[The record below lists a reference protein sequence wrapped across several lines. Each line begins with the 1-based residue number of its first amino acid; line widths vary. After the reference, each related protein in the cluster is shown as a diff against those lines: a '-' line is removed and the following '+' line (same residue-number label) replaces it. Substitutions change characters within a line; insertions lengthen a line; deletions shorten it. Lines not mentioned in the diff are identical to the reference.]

1 MDSRYLR
8 TWLLQILLLILSCSP
23 GRSIDICHEGKRK
36 THGTLGTKG
45 LASRVPSRGKQR
57 MQLETVISSL
67 TRGGSVRPRDLV
79 EKGVKGPMEEKARA
93 AGRLRRDGRV
103 AESALSQRTEP
114 IDRARFV
121 PEELSSVPQK
131 RKEKTFVAQCIAPLG
146 MESRA
151 IPDADI
157 TASSSFD
164 SGNVGPHHGR
174 LRQESHGGAWCP
186 KQQITTEPREWLEID
201 LHTVHMITGTGT
213 QGRFG
218 NGQGVEY
225 SEAYLLEY
233 WRPKLGKWVR
243 YRDVR
248 GEEVIKGN
256 TNTYLESK
264 HELDPPMWASKV
276 RFLPY
281 SYHRRTVCMRVELYG
296 CPWNDGIVSYSMP
309 QGDKRSNWEFFDATY
324 DGYWDGQLLRGL
336 GQLTDGK
343 IGPDNFKM
351 SYYDY
356 DRGQGWVGWRNDTR
370 SGHPLEIKFEFDHV
384 REFSAVHIYC
394 NNQFTKEVQ
403 VFSEVSIMFSVGGKY
418 YTGDPIVY
426 SYMEDKIFE
435 QSRNITIKLHHRIGK
450 FVKLRFSF
458 AAKWIMISEITFD
471 SDIAHGN
478 FTPEVPPTTEAP
490 RSRDRNSA
498 RDNPLQAEVPVAK
511 QDDPTYMAV
520 IIGVLAAVIL
530 LLAVAIFLI
539 VSRHRQRK
547 NFASPLG
554 AKSAIPSSNHQHL
567 SPESAYGTTEKDPSL
582 MTYRVEELDDRY
594 AGTKLTTLP
603 RDLNDRL
610 LGDVR
615 LDEYQEPFHE
625 NKYREPPH
633 AAYYGYSTVVI
644 DNKDLHDSVE
654 QSDAT
659 YDYAVPMPVPS
670 VSSDQDSVFSKSS
683 SRGSAKSFFPPPP
696 PPMSAPPPRGSNN
709 LTYSNPPSP
718 EPVCERERRG
728 SKRREHSL
736 HRYA

>member
-1 MDSRYLR
+1 MDR
-8 TWLLQILLLILSCSP
+8 TDLTEQNLILDSSYFDL
-23 GRSIDICHEGKRK
+23 SNNLSTKRK
-36 THGTLGTKG
+36 DLLTSLGNC
-45 LASRVPSRGKQR
+45 VC
-57 MQLETVISSL
+57 
-67 TRGGSVRPRDLV
+67 
-79 EKGVKGPMEEKARA
+79 
-93 AGRLRRDGRV
+93 
-103 AESALSQRTEP
+103 
-114 IDRARFV
+114 
-121 PEELSSVPQK
+121 PQ
-131 RKEKTFVAQCIAPLG
+131 
-146 MESRA
+146 
-151 IPDADI
+151 
-157 TASSSFD
+157 
-164 SGNVGPHHGR
+164 
-174 LRQESHGGAWCP
+174 
-186 KQQITTEPREWLEID
+186 
-201 LHTVHMITGTGT
+201 
-213 QGRFG
+213 
-218 NGQGVEY
+218 
-225 SEAYLLEY
+225 
-233 WRPKLGKWVR
+233 
-243 YRDVR
+243 
-248 GEEVIKGN
+248 VIKGN

-264 HELDPPMWASKV
+264 HELEPPMWASKV
-276 RFLPY
+276 RFWPY

-309 QGDKRSNWEFFDATY
+309 QGDKRGNWEFFDATY

-384 REFSAVHIYC
+384 REFSAVHIFC
-394 NNQFTKEVQ
+394 NNQFTKDVQ
-403 VFSEVSIMFSVGGKY
+403 VFSEASIMFSVGGRY

-426 SYMEDKIFE
+426 SYMEDRIFE
-435 QSRNITIKLHHRIGK
+435 HSRNISIKLHHRIGK
-450 FVKLRFSF
+450 FVKLRFGF
-458 AAKWIMISEITFD
+458 ASRWIMISEITFD

-478 FTPEVPPTTEAP
+478 FTPESPTTTEVP
-490 RSRDRNSA
+490 RLRDRISA
-498 RDNPLQAEVPVAK
+498 RDNPLQAEVPVVK

-520 IIGVLAAVIL
+520 IIGVLTAVIL

-539 VSRHRQRK
+539 VTRHRQRK

-554 AKSAIPSSNHQHL
+554 TKSAIPSSNHQHL

-615 LDEYQEPFHE
+615 LDEYQEPFYE
-625 NKYREPPH
+625 NKHREPPH

-644 DNKDLHDSVE
+644 DNKDLHDNVE

-683 SRGSAKSFFPPPP
+683 SRGSAKACLQSFFPPPP
-696 PPMSAPPPRGSNN
+696 PPMSAPPPRGSSN

-736 HRYA
+736 HRYGYINTTKLPEIKQKTKIRPEYHFILYFNVIPRVMRNVIELYGCFFTLRSNCEMLSDNINIRTTKMDLDIQFSNTYYIYYSFRNNSSEHMAIEMVGRQYHPSSSSPDTDFFSKTFG

>member
-1 MDSRYLR
+1 MTTGSRTIDATMDYLQ
-8 TWLLQILLLILSCSP
+8 TCLIFYLLILCFCG
-23 GRSIDICHEGKRK
+23 GRSIDI
-36 THGTLGTKG
+36 
-45 LASRVPSRGKQR
+45 S
-57 MQLETVISSL
+57 
-67 TRGGSVRPRDLV
+67 
-79 EKGVKGPMEEKARA
+79 
-93 AGRLRRDGRV
+93 
-103 AESALSQRTEP
+103 
-114 IDRARFV
+114 
-121 PEELSSVPQK
+121 
-131 RKEKTFVAQCIAPLG
+131 QCIAPLG
-146 MESRA
+146 MESGA
-151 IPDADI
+151 IPDVDI

-164 SGNVGPHHGR
+164 SGNVGPHRAR
-174 LRQESHGGAWCP
+174 LKQESHGGAWCP
-186 KQQITTEPREWLEID
+186 KQQITAEPREWLEID
-201 LHTVHMITGTGT
+201 LHTVHTITATGT

-225 SEAYLLEY
+225 SEAYMLEY

-243 YRDVR
+243 YRNFR
-248 GEEVIKGN
+248 GEEVIAGN
-256 TNTYLESK
+256 KNTYLESK
-264 HELDPPMWASKV
+264 HDLEPSIWASKI

-309 QGDKRSNWEFFDATY
+309 QGDKRNNWEFFDATY
-324 DGYWDGQLLRGL
+324 DGHWDGQLVRGL

-343 IGPDNFKM
+343 IGPDSIKM
-351 SYYDY
+351 SFFDNY
-356 DRGQGWVGWRNDTR
+356 DRMTGGWVGWKNDTR
-370 SGHPLEIKFEFDHV
+370 SGHPLDVKFEFDHV
-384 REFSAVHIYC
+384 REFSAIHIFC
-394 NNQFTKEVQ
+394 NNQFTKDIQ
-403 VFSEVSIMFSVGGKY
+403 IFSEVSIMFSIGGRY

-435 QSRNITIKLHHRIGK
+435 QARNISIKLHHRIGK

-458 AAKWIMISEITFD
+458 ASRWIMISEVTFD

-478 FTPEVPPTTEAP
+478 FTPETPSTTEAP
-490 RSRDRNSA
+490 RLRDKTLT

-520 IIGVLAAVIL
+520 IIGVLTVVIL

-539 VSRHRQRK
+539 VTRHRQRK

-554 AKSAIPSSNHQHL
+554 AKSAIPTGNHQHL

-625 NKYREPPH
+625 NKYRESPH
-633 AAYYGYSTVVI
+633 AAYYGYSTVVV
-644 DNKDLHDSVE
+644 DNKDLHDNVE
-654 QSDAT
+654 QSGRFTRRAVKKNIFCCTDAT

-683 SRGSAKSFFPPPP
+683 SRGSAKACLQSFFPPPP
-696 PPMSAPPPRGSNN
+696 PPMSAPPLRGSNN

-718 EPVCERERRG
+718 EPVCERERRS

>member
-1 MDSRYLR
+1 
-8 TWLLQILLLILSCSP
+8 
-23 GRSIDICHEGKRK
+23 
-36 THGTLGTKG
+36 
-45 LASRVPSRGKQR
+45 
-57 MQLETVISSL
+57 
-67 TRGGSVRPRDLV
+67 
-79 EKGVKGPMEEKARA
+79 
-93 AGRLRRDGRV
+93 
-103 AESALSQRTEP
+103 
-114 IDRARFV
+114 
-121 PEELSSVPQK
+121 
-131 RKEKTFVAQCIAPLG
+131 

-654 QSDAT
+654 QSVDSCGLYRADAT

-683 SRGSAKSFFPPPP
+683 SRGSAKACLQSFFPPPP

>member
-1 MDSRYLR
+1 MTTGPRTIDATMDYLQ
-8 TWLLQILLLILSCSP
+8 TCLIFYLLILCFCG
-23 GRSIDICHEGKRK
+23 GRSIDI
-36 THGTLGTKG
+36 
-45 LASRVPSRGKQR
+45 S
-57 MQLETVISSL
+57 
-67 TRGGSVRPRDLV
+67 
-79 EKGVKGPMEEKARA
+79 
-93 AGRLRRDGRV
+93 
-103 AESALSQRTEP
+103 
-114 IDRARFV
+114 
-121 PEELSSVPQK
+121 
-131 RKEKTFVAQCIAPLG
+131 QCIAPLG
-146 MESRA
+146 MESGA
-151 IPDADI
+151 IPDTDI
-157 TASSSFD
+157 TASSSFE
-164 SGNVGPHHGR
+164 SGNVGPHRAR
-174 LRQESHGGAWCP
+174 LKQENYGGAWCP
-186 KQQITTEPREWLEID
+186 RQQITAEPREWLEID
-201 LHTVHMITGTGT
+201 LHTVHTITATGT

-225 SEAYLLEY
+225 SEAYMLEY

-243 YRDVR
+243 YRNFR
-248 GEEVIKGN
+248 GEEVIAGN
-256 TNTYLESK
+256 KNTYLESK
-264 HELDPPMWASKV
+264 HELEPSIWASKI

-309 QGDKRSNWEFFDATY
+309 QGDKRNNWEFFDATY

-343 IGPDNFKM
+343 IGPDSIKM
-351 SYYDY
+351 SYFDNYN
-356 DRGQGWVGWRNDTR
+356 DRNQGWVGWKNDTR

-394 NNQFTKEVQ
+394 NNQFSKDIQ
-403 VFSEVSIMFSVGGKY
+403 IFSEARIMFSIGGRY
-418 YTGDPIVY
+418 YTGDPILY

-435 QSRNITIKLHHRIGK
+435 QPRNITIKLHHRIGK
-450 FVKLRFSF
+450 FVKLRFNF
-458 AAKWIMISEITFD
+458 ALRWIMISEVTFD

-478 FTPEVPPTTEAP
+478 FTPEIPSTTEAP
-490 RSRDRNSA
+490 RLRDRTLT

-511 QDDPTYMAV
+511 QADEPTYMAV
-520 IIGVLAAVIL
+520 IIGVLTVVIL

-539 VSRHRQRK
+539 VTRHRQRK

-554 AKSAIPSSNHQHL
+554 TKSAIPTGNHQHL

-625 NKYREPPH
+625 NKYRESPH
-633 AAYYGYSTVVI
+633 AAYYGYSTVVV
-644 DNKDLHDSVE
+644 DNKDLHDNVE

-683 SRGSAKSFFPPPP
+683 SRGSAKACLQSFFPPPP
-696 PPMSAPPPRGSNN
+696 PPMSAPPLRGSNN

-718 EPVCERERRG
+718 EPVCERERRS

>member
-1 MDSRYLR
+1 MTTGPRTIDATMDYLQ
-8 TWLLQILLLILSCSP
+8 TCLIFYLLILCFCG
-23 GRSIDICHEGKRK
+23 GRSIDI
-36 THGTLGTKG
+36 
-45 LASRVPSRGKQR
+45 S
-57 MQLETVISSL
+57 
-67 TRGGSVRPRDLV
+67 
-79 EKGVKGPMEEKARA
+79 
-93 AGRLRRDGRV
+93 
-103 AESALSQRTEP
+103 
-114 IDRARFV
+114 
-121 PEELSSVPQK
+121 
-131 RKEKTFVAQCIAPLG
+131 QCIAPLG
-146 MESRA
+146 MESGA

-164 SGNVGPHHGR
+164 SGNVGPHRAR
-174 LRQESHGGAWCP
+174 LKQESHGGAWCP
-186 KQQITTEPREWLEID
+186 KQQITAEPREWLEID
-201 LHTVHMITGTGT
+201 LHTVHTITATGT

-225 SEAYLLEY
+225 SEAYMLEY

-243 YRDVR
+243 YRNFR
-248 GEEVIKGN
+248 GEEVIAGN
-256 TNTYLESK
+256 KNTYLESK
-264 HELDPPMWASKV
+264 HELEPSIWASKI

-309 QGDKRSNWEFFDATY
+309 QGDKRNNWEFFDSTY

-343 IGPDNFKM
+343 IGPENFKM
-351 SYYDY
+351 GYYDNY
-356 DRGQGWVGWRNDTR
+356 DRSQGWVGWKNDTR
-370 SGHPLEIKFEFDHV
+370 SGNPLEIKFEFDNV
-384 REFSAVHIYC
+384 REFSAIHIYC
-394 NNQFTKEVQ
+394 SNQFTKEIQ
-403 VFSEVSIMFSVGGKY
+403 IFSEVSVMFSIGGRY

-435 QSRNITIKLHHRIGK
+435 QPRNVTIKLHHRIGK
-450 FVKLRFSF
+450 FVKLKFSF
-458 AAKWIMISEITFD
+458 ASKWIMISEVTFD

-478 FTPEVPPTTEAP
+478 FTPETPPTTEAP
-490 RSRDRNSA
+490 RLRDRTLT

-520 IIGVLAAVIL
+520 IIGVLTVVIL

-539 VSRHRQRK
+539 VTRHRQRK
-547 NFASPLG
+547 NFASSLG
-554 AKSAIPSSNHQHL
+554 TKSAIPTGNHQHL

-625 NKYREPPH
+625 NKYRESPH
-633 AAYYGYSTVVI
+633 AAYYGYSTVVV
-644 DNKDLHDSVE
+644 DNKDLHDNVE

-683 SRGSAKSFFPPPP
+683 SRGSAKACLQSFFPPPP
-696 PPMSAPPPRGSNN
+696 PPMSAPPLRGSNN

-718 EPVCERERRG
+718 EPVCERERRS

>member
-1 MDSRYLR
+1 SGYESSMTTGPRTIDATMDYLQ
-8 TWLLQILLLILSCSP
+8 TCLIFYLLILCFCG
-23 GRSIDICHEGKRK
+23 GRSIDI
-36 THGTLGTKG
+36 
-45 LASRVPSRGKQR
+45 S
-57 MQLETVISSL
+57 
-67 TRGGSVRPRDLV
+67 
-79 EKGVKGPMEEKARA
+79 
-93 AGRLRRDGRV
+93 
-103 AESALSQRTEP
+103 
-114 IDRARFV
+114 
-121 PEELSSVPQK
+121 
-131 RKEKTFVAQCIAPLG
+131 QCIAPLG
-146 MESRA
+146 MESGA

-164 SGNVGPHHGR
+164 SGNVGPHRAR
-174 LRQESHGGAWCP
+174 LKQESHGGAWCP
-186 KQQITTEPREWLEID
+186 KQQITAEPREWLEID
-201 LHTVHMITGTGT
+201 LHTVHTITATGT

-225 SEAYLLEY
+225 SEAYMLEY

-243 YRDVR
+243 YRNLH
-248 GEEVIKGN
+248 GEEVIQGN
-256 TNTYLESK
+256 KNTYLESK
-264 HELDPPMWASKV
+264 HELDPSIWASKI

-309 QGDKRSNWEFFDATY
+309 QGDKRNNWEFFDATY

-336 GQLTDGK
+336 GQLTDGR
-343 IGPDNFKM
+343 IGPESIKM
-351 SYYDY
+351 SYFDNY
-356 DRGQGWVGWRNDTR
+356 DRSQGWVGWKNESR

-384 REFSAVHIYC
+384 REFSAIHIYC
-394 NNQFTKEVQ
+394 NNQFTKDIQ
-403 VFSEVSIMFSVGGKY
+403 IFSEVSVMFSIGGKY

-435 QSRNITIKLHHRIGK
+435 QPRNITIKLHHRIGK

-458 AAKWIMISEITFD
+458 ASRWIMISEVTFD
-471 SDIAHGN
+471 SAPENTVLSGTCFYRVADIAHGN
-478 FTPEVPPTTEAP
+478 FTPETPPTTEAP
-490 RSRDRNSA
+490 RLRGRTLT
-498 RDNPLQAEVPVAK
+498 RENPLPAEVPVAK

-520 IIGVLAAVIL
+520 IIGVLTVVIL

-539 VSRHRQRK
+539 VTRHRQRK

-554 AKSAIPSSNHQHL
+554 AKSAIPTGNHQHL

-625 NKYREPPH
+625 NKYRESPH
-633 AAYYGYSTVVI
+633 AAYYGYSTVVV
-644 DNKDLHDSVE
+644 DNKDLHDNVE

-683 SRGSAKSFFPPPP
+683 SRGSAKACLQSFFPPPP
-696 PPMSAPPPRGSNN
+696 PPMSAPPLRGSNN

-718 EPVCERERRG
+718 EPVCERERRS

>member
-1 MDSRYLR
+1 MTTGPRTIDATMDYLQ
-8 TWLLQILLLILSCSP
+8 TCLIFYLLILCFC
-23 GRSIDICHEGKRK
+23 GGHSIDI
-36 THGTLGTKG
+36 
-45 LASRVPSRGKQR
+45 S
-57 MQLETVISSL
+57 
-67 TRGGSVRPRDLV
+67 
-79 EKGVKGPMEEKARA
+79 
-93 AGRLRRDGRV
+93 
-103 AESALSQRTEP
+103 
-114 IDRARFV
+114 
-121 PEELSSVPQK
+121 
-131 RKEKTFVAQCIAPLG
+131 QCIAPLG
-146 MESRA
+146 MESGA

-164 SGNVGPHHGR
+164 SGNVGPHRAR
-174 LRQESHGGAWCP
+174 LKQESHGGAWCP
-186 KQQITTEPREWLEID
+186 KQQITAEPREWLEID
-201 LHTVHMITGTGT
+201 LHTVHTITATGT

-225 SEAYLLEY
+225 SEAYMLEY

-243 YRDVR
+243 YRNFR
-248 GEEVIKGN
+248 GEEVIAGN
-256 TNTYLESK
+256 KNTYLESK
-264 HELDPPMWASKV
+264 HELEPSIWASKI

-309 QGDKRSNWEFFDATY
+309 QGDKRNNWEFFDATY

-343 IGPDNFKM
+343 IGPDSIKM
-351 SYYDY
+351 SYFDNY
-356 DRGQGWVGWRNDTR
+356 DRSQGWVGWKNDTR

-384 REFSAVHIYC
+384 REFSAIHIYC
-394 NNQFTKEVQ
+394 NNQFTKDIQ
-403 VFSEVSIMFSVGGKY
+403 IFSEVSVMFSIGGRY

-435 QSRNITIKLHHRIGK
+435 QPRNITIKLHHRIGK

-458 AAKWIMISEITFD
+458 ASRWIMISEVTFD

-478 FTPEVPPTTEAP
+478 FTPETPPTTEAP
-490 RSRDRNSA
+490 RLRDRTLT

-520 IIGVLAAVIL
+520 IIGVLTVVIL

-539 VSRHRQRK
+539 VTRHRQRK

-554 AKSAIPSSNHQHL
+554 AKSAIPTGNHQHL

-625 NKYREPPH
+625 NKYRESPH
-633 AAYYGYSTVVI
+633 AAYYGYSTVVV
-644 DNKDLHDSVE
+644 DNKDLHDNVE

-683 SRGSAKSFFPPPP
+683 SRGSAKACLQSFFPPPP
-696 PPMSAPPPRGSNN
+696 PPMSAPPLRGSNN

-718 EPVCERERRG
+718 EPVCERERRS

>member
-1 MDSRYLR
+1 MDTKARAGPVSHVGATIGLNVASVRTWTCLKCDNLHFGPRSILIPCQNRLTKEEHNRGSSGYEGSMTTSFSDINMDSRYLR

-23 GRSIDICHEGKRK
+23 GRSIDI
-36 THGTLGTKG
+36 
-45 LASRVPSRGKQR
+45 S
-57 MQLETVISSL
+57 
-67 TRGGSVRPRDLV
+67 
-79 EKGVKGPMEEKARA
+79 
-93 AGRLRRDGRV
+93 
-103 AESALSQRTEP
+103 
-114 IDRARFV
+114 
-121 PEELSSVPQK
+121 
-131 RKEKTFVAQCIAPLG
+131 QCIAPLG

-683 SRGSAKSFFPPPP
+683 SRGSAKACLQSFFPPPP

>member
-1 MDSRYLR
+1 
-8 TWLLQILLLILSCSP
+8 
-23 GRSIDICHEGKRK
+23 
-36 THGTLGTKG
+36 
-45 LASRVPSRGKQR
+45 
-57 MQLETVISSL
+57 
-67 TRGGSVRPRDLV
+67 
-79 EKGVKGPMEEKARA
+79 
-93 AGRLRRDGRV
+93 
-103 AESALSQRTEP
+103 
-114 IDRARFV
+114 
-121 PEELSSVPQK
+121 
-131 RKEKTFVAQCIAPLG
+131 
-146 MESRA
+146 
-151 IPDADI
+151 
-157 TASSSFD
+157 
-164 SGNVGPHHGR
+164 
-174 LRQESHGGAWCP
+174 
-186 KQQITTEPREWLEID
+186 
-201 LHTVHMITGTGT
+201 
-213 QGRFG
+213 
-218 NGQGVEY
+218 
-225 SEAYLLEY
+225 
-233 WRPKLGKWVR
+233 
-243 YRDVR
+243 
-248 GEEVIKGN
+248 
-256 TNTYLESK
+256 
-264 HELDPPMWASKV
+264 MWASKV
-276 RFLPY
+276 RFWPY

-309 QGDKRSNWEFFDATY
+309 QGDKRGNWEFFDATY

-351 SYYDY
+351 GYYDY

-370 SGHPLEIKFEFDHV
+370 SGHPLEVKFEFDHV

-394 NNQFTKEVQ
+394 NNQFTKDVQ
-403 VFSEVSIMFSVGGKY
+403 VFAEASIMFSVGGKY

-426 SYMEDKIFE
+426 SYMEDRIFE
-435 QSRNITIKLHHRIGK
+435 HSRNISIKLHHRIGK

-458 AAKWIMISEITFD
+458 ASRWIMVSEVTFD

-478 FTPEVPPTTEAP
+478 FTPESAPTTEAP
-490 RSRDRNSA
+490 RSRDRVSA
-498 RDNPLQAEVPVAK
+498 RDNPLQAEVPVVK

-520 IIGVLAAVIL
+520 IIGVLTAVIL

-539 VSRHRQRK
+539 VTRHRQRK

-554 AKSAIPSSNHQHL
+554 TKTAIPSSNHQHL

-582 MTYRVEELDDRY
+582 MTYRVDELDDRY

-644 DNKDLHDSVE
+644 DNKDLHDNVE

-670 VSSDQDSVFSKSS
+670 VSSDQDSVFSKCS
-683 SRGSAKSFFPPPP
+683 SRGSAKACLQSFFPPPP
-696 PPMSAPPPRGSNN
+696 PPMSAPPPRGSSN